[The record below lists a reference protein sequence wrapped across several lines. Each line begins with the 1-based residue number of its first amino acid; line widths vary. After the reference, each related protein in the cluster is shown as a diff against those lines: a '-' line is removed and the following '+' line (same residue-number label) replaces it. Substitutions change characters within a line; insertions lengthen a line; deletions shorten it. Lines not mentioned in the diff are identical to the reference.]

1 MITTQYVD
9 GNDNISIQN
18 YRQINSFGI
27 EFVTYPL
34 VAVRAHHVVKLLA
47 PVAAVPATHHTMTP
61 LAAPLSLMLPSAD
74 ESPTAVKSS
83 RNIDAMLPTA
93 DKANYSCRVPAP
105 SPLKALDACL
115 QNSMR
120 LPIPNRTEN
129 AESVV
134 PKPSPPQ
141 RERN

>member
-1 MITTQYVD
+1 MITTQYVA

-47 PVAAVPATHHTMTP
+47 PVAAVPATHHTVTP

-74 ESPTAVKSS
+74 EPPTAVESS
-83 RNIDAMLPTA
+83 RSTACLDAMLPSA
-93 DKANYSCRVPAP
+93 DKANYSCHAPAP
-105 SPLKALDACL
+105 SPLKALDARL
-115 QNSMR
+115 QNRMR
-120 LPIPNRTEN
+120 LPIPIRTEN
-129 AESVV
+129 IESVV

-141 RERN
+141 